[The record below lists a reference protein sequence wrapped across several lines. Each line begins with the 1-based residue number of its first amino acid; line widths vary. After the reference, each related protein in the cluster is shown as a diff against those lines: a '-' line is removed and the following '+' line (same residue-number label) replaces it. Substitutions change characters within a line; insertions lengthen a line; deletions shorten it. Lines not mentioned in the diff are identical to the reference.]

1 MRKPIAQRIK
11 ELEERKRALQ
21 SRLGKHERAQDT
33 RRKILLGSFVLERL
47 ACGSAQDGDTSD
59 QCDLKHWLATQL
71 PAFLHRD
78 ADRALFA
85 DLFEECQL
93 GQGHG
98 VEDGNAQR
106 SNGYRR
112 QANGNQ
118 ADVIGDNEP

>member
-11 ELEERKRALQ
+11 ELEERKRSLQ
-21 SRLGKHERAQDT
+21 SRLDRQERAHDT

-47 ACGSAQDGDTSD
+47 AQDGNTGV

-71 PAFLHRD
+71 PAFLRRD

-85 DLFEECQL
+85 DLIDECRM

-98 VEDGNAQR
+98 AADGNAQQSSEYPQAR
-106 SNGYRR
+106 SS
-112 QANGNQ
+112 QANVTGEAQ
-118 ADVIGDNEP
+118 L